1 MGISSVVI
9 DTKCCVPQ
17 RKISEEGGS
26 SREWGMGVQPE
37 DTGYRWN
44 VKSLSLYLM
53 IIAFL
58 IVI

>member
-37 DTGYRWN
+37 DRLQ
-44 VKSLSLYLM
+44 VEC
-53 IIAFL
+53 
-58 IVI
+58 